1 MIESGQEKL
10 SLRAQSAWLLF
21 AKLVAFCLSFVLP
34 LLVVRM
40 LDQSEV
46 GTYRQAFQFIMNALV
61 ILPLGFGMS
70 AYYYLSTETS
80 RRASAVLHILLVQ
93 AAIGFT
99 VYLALTFF
107 PWILGDIFS
116 NHSLDGLSSLI
127 GAVLCIWL
135 VSTFVEIVA
144 VADGDTR
151 ASTLF
156 IILTQ
161 LSKTSLMVG
170 SVLVFSTVEA
180 FLVAAL
186 IQGTLQSVVLFL
198 YLRSRFPGFWRA
210 FDGPFLVEQMKY
222 ALPFG
227 LAGIL
232 WTVQT
237 DIHFYFVG
245 RQFSPS
251 EFAVYAYGCFQ
262 LPLVW
267 MLAESI
273 NSVLI
278 PRMSELAKNEDHAE
292 IKRLLGRATH
302 KLGFVYVPL
311 AVFLGILANTFVVTL
326 FTESYSAATPIFMTN
341 LVLLP
346 FYSFSVDAVTRA
358 FKDLGRRLLIL
369 RAVLSVTLIALL
381 AIKGTSFGLQG
392 IIVAVVAVLLT
403 ERLVMMFFTARRV
416 GMVRADLSHFF
427 PIVKIAVISILSA
440 VVTLAAKS
448 VIGGNVR
455 SVAHDVFVSASSTD
469 NVLLVEFLTGAA
481 VLGSMGLIFATV
493 YVAGAYYWGLFDR
506 SERILLDKVLS
517 RFGMTF
523 GTNKEKPEVTV

>member
-1 MIESGQEKL
+1 MTETGNDKL

-40 LDQSEV
+40 LGQEEV

-70 AYYYLSTETS
+70 AYYYLSTETV
-80 RRASAVLHILLVQ
+80 RRASAVFHIVLVQ
-93 AAIGFT
+93 AAIGIAA
-99 VYLALTFF
+99 YLTLTFF

-127 GAVLCIWL
+127 GAVLCVWL

-170 SVLVFSTVEA
+170 AVLFISTVEA

-186 IQGTLQSVVLFL
+186 VQGTLQTAVLFL
-198 YLRSRFPGFWRA
+198 YLRSRFPRFWTT

-245 RQFSPS
+245 RQFSPA

-278 PRMSELAKNEDHAE
+278 PRMSELAKSDDHGE
-292 IKRLLGRATH
+292 IKRLLGRAAH

-311 AVFLGILANTFVVTL
+311 AVFLGIMANTFVVTL
-326 FTESYSAATPIFMTN
+326 FTESYASATPIFLTN

-358 FKDLGRRLLIL
+358 FKDLGRKLLIL
-369 RAVLSVTLIALL
+369 RTVLSVTLIALL
-381 AIKGTSFGLQG
+381 VLKGTVFGLQG
-392 IIVAVVAVLLT
+392 IIVAVVAVLIT
-403 ERLVMMFFTARRV
+403 ERVVMMILTAKRV
-416 GMVRADLSHFF
+416 GMARKDLVHFV
-427 PIVKIAVISILSA
+427 PLVKVAVVSAVAAAVTVIVKSLIAE
-440 VVTLAAKS
+440 
-448 VIGGNVR
+448 NVR
-455 SVAHDVFVSASSTD
+455 GIAHDLLDAALRTD
-469 NVLLVEFLTGAA
+469 NALLVEFFTGVA
-481 VLGSMGLIFATV
+481 VLGSMSLVFGTV
-493 YVAGAYYWGLFDR
+493 YVAAAYYWGLFDH
-506 SERILLDKVLS
+506 SERVLFDKVLS

-523 GTNKEKPEVTV
+523 GTTKEKPEVTV

>member
-1 MIESGQEKL
+1 MTETGNEKL

-21 AKLVAFCLSFVLP
+21 AKLVAFCLSFILP

-40 LDQSEV
+40 LDQTQV

-70 AYYYLSTETS
+70 AYYYLSTETA
-80 RRASAVLHILLVQ
+80 RRASAVFHIVLVQ
-93 AAIGFT
+93 AAIGFS
-99 VYLALTFF
+99 VFLVLTFF

-116 NHSLDGLSSLI
+116 NHSLDGLSPLI
-127 GAVLCIWL
+127 GAVLCVWL

-170 SVLVFSTVEA
+170 AVLTFSTVEA

-186 IQGTLQSVVLFL
+186 VQGTLQSIVLFL
-198 YLRSRFPGFWRA
+198 YLRYRFPGFWRT
-210 FDGPFLVEQMKY
+210 FDGAFLIEQMKY

-227 LAGIL
+227 FAGIL

-245 RQFSPS
+245 RQFSTS

-278 PRMSELAKNEDHAE
+278 PRMSELAKKDDHTE

-311 AVFLGILANTFVVTL
+311 AVFLGIMASTFVVTL
-326 FTESYSAATPIFMTN
+326 FTESYAAATPIFMTN

-358 FKDLGRRLLIL
+358 FKDLGRKLLFL
-369 RAVLSVTLIALL
+369 RALLSVTLIGLL
-381 AIKGTSFGLQG
+381 AVKGTTFGLQG
-392 IIVAVVAVLLT
+392 IIVAVVAVLIT
-403 ERLVMMFFTARRV
+403 ERVVMMGLTAKRL
-416 GMVRADLSHFF
+416 GMTREDLSHFI
-427 PIVKIAVISILSA
+427 PLVKVVVISVLSA
-440 VVTLAAKS
+440 VATLTAKYA
-448 VIGGNVR
+448 VGGNVR
-455 SVAHDVFVSASSTD
+455 SIAHDVFVSTFGVD
-469 NVLLVEFLTGAA
+469 KPVVVDFLTGITLLA
-481 VLGSMGLIFATV
+481 SMGLVFAAV
-493 YVAGAYYWGLFDR
+493 YVSAAYYWSLFDR
-506 SERILLDKVLS
+506 SERVLADRVLS

-523 GTNKEKPEVTV
+523 GTEKEKPEVTV